1 MTPHMSPIVGKI
13 RKLLALSEGSEG
25 AEAATAASMAHK
37 LMRKYAVEQSALD
50 EAALLAEDPLT
61 RIHLPISRAS
71 WTAQLG
77 WAIAT
82 HCNVRA
88 LRGFRHFDP
97 DEGVYLDKKQYYLI
111 GYGHA
116 SDLAIWEYLYS
127 VAHREIERLAKE
139 YIQAEKARY
148 GYVTRT
154 EMSEWRVSAVAGLR
168 SKLHRMRREARGEPG
183 GEKTAIVLQ
192 SRAQR
197 ALSYQE
203 SQCRTGKG
211 YRTTVSAGSAAG
223 RAAGS
228 SINLRSAIARGPSAT
243 KYLKG

>member
-1 MTPHMSPIVGKI
+1 MTPIVEKI
-13 RKLLALSEGSEG
+13 RKLLALSEGSAG
-25 AEAATAASMAHK
+25 AEAATAAAMAHK
-37 LMRKYAVEQSALD
+37 LMRKHAIEQSALD

-61 RIHLPISRAS
+61 RTHLPISRAS

-77 WAIAT
+77 WALAT

-88 LRGFRHFDP
+88 LRGSRSFDP
-97 DEGVYLDKKQYYLI
+97 ETGTYFSRKAQYYLV

-139 YIQAEKARY
+139 YIKAEKERY

-168 SKLHRMRREARGEPG
+168 TKLYRMRREARAEPG
-183 GEKTAIVLQ
+183 GSKTALVLQ

-197 ALSYQE
+197 ALAYQE
-203 SQCRTGKG
+203 SRCTAGSS
-211 YRTTVSAGSAAG
+211 YRSTVSAGSAAG
-223 RAAGS
+223 RAAGA

>member
-1 MTPHMSPIVGKI
+1 MTSIVEKI
-13 RKLLALSEGSEG
+13 RKLLALSEGSAG
-25 AEAATAASMAHK
+25 AEAATAAAMAHK
-37 LMRKYAVEQSALD
+37 LMRKHAIEQSALD

-61 RIHLPISRAS
+61 RTHLPISRAG

-77 WAIAT
+77 WALAT

-88 LRGFRHFDP
+88 LRGSRWYDH
-97 DEGVYLDKKQYYLI
+97 ENGVSFERQQYYLV

-139 YIQAEKARY
+139 YIKAEKERY

-168 SKLHRMRREARGEPG
+168 TKLYRMRREARAEPG
-183 GEKTAIVLQ
+183 GSKTALVLQ

-197 ALSYQE
+197 ALAYQE
-203 SQCRTGKG
+203 SRCTAGSS
-211 YRTTVSAGSAAG
+211 YRSTVSAGSAAG
-223 RAAGS
+223 RAAGA

>member
-1 MTPHMSPIVGKI
+1 MTPIVQKI
-13 RKLLALSEGSEG
+13 RKLLALSEGSAG
-25 AEAATAASMAHK
+25 AEAATAAAMAHK
-37 LMRKYAVEQSALD
+37 LMRKHAIEQSALD

-77 WAIAT
+77 WALAT

-88 LRGFRHFDP
+88 LRGSRWYD
-97 DEGVYLDKKQYYLI
+97 DENGVSFKRQQYYLV

-139 YIQAEKARY
+139 YIKAEKERY

-168 SKLHRMRREARGEPG
+168 TKLYRMRREARAEPG
-183 GEKTAIVLQ
+183 GSKTALVLQ

-197 ALSYQE
+197 ALAYQE
-203 SQCRTGKG
+203 SRCTAGRN
-211 YRTTVSAGSAAG
+211 YRSTVSAGSAAG
-223 RAAGS
+223 RAAGA